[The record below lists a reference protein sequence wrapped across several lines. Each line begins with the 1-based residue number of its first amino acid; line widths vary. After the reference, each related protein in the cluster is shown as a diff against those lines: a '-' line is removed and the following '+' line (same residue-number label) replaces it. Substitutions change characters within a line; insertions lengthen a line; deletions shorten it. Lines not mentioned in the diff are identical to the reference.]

1 MKLIEADAKS
11 LLARYGISV
20 PRGQLFVAEQADY
33 GKWPAGAAVKAQVF
47 VGGRGLAGLVR
58 LVEAD
63 DVAATA
69 RAIQAV
75 LTARREPPVVLV
87 EEKQA
92 IAAEFYLGLRI
103 DDVAQR
109 PVLMFSASGGVE
121 IERRAESLRTLLLD
135 PVGPTAAFTL
145 IGFFREAG
153 VEGRLVGALARFTA
167 DLISVLRAEDAEMI
181 EINPLAVTPGGKLV
195 ALDAKV
201 VLDGEAAYRRR
212 HRDQLLSHDLA
223 EAAGDDSEAQAA
235 RRGFTFVDLP
245 GEIAVVSG
253 GAGLGML
260 VLDTLQDAGFTPAN
274 FTDTISG
281 SGAEQFRAM
290 TEFVFDHAEQS
301 RVRAI
306 FAYFTLSAT
315 SLKALSD
322 GLLSLLRTRRPPK
335 PMVIGIHASGPAV
348 AERSLEAAFELLR
361 AEGLQCDVELEEVVA
376 RLKATLCEP
385 TKLQGGSP
393 SDPDDQDRG

>member
-1 MKLIEADAKS
+1 MKLIEADAKA
-11 LLARYGISV
+11 LLARHGIPV
-20 PRGQLFVAEQADY
+20 PTGRLFVSEHADY
-33 GKWPAGAAVKAQVF
+33 GDWPGGAAVKAQVF
-47 VGGRGLAGLVR
+47 AGGRGLAGLVR
-58 LVEAD
+58 VVDADEVAEA
-63 DVAATA
+63 A

-75 LTARREPPVVLV
+75 LAARWDLPVVLV
-87 EEKQA
+87 EEKQD
-92 IAAEFYLGLRI
+92 IAAELYLGLRL

-109 PVLMFSASGGVE
+109 PVLMFSTLGGVE
-121 IERRAESLRTLLLD
+121 IERHGESLRTLPLD
-135 PVGPTAAFTL
+135 PVGPTAAFSL
-145 IGFFREAG
+145 VSFFREAG

-167 DLISVLRAEDAEMI
+167 DLIRVLRAEDAEMI
-181 EINPLAVTPGGKLV
+181 EINPLAVTPDGKLV
-195 ALDAKV
+195 ALDAKM

-212 HRDQLLSHDLA
+212 HRDQLLSHELA
-223 EAAGDDSEAQAA
+223 DAAGDDDEAQAE

-245 GEIAVVSG
+245 GDVAVVSG

-260 VLDTLQDAGFTPAN
+260 VIDALQDAGFAPAN

-361 AEGLQCDVELEEVVA
+361 AEGLQCDVEMEDVVA
-376 RLKATLCEP
+376 RLKATLDTP
-385 TKLQGGSP
+385 TDVQESA
-393 SDPDDQDRG
+393 Q